1 MAWIPP
7 SFPFPLSSSLSVHN
21 QLSHLSLL
29 PALLHG
35 VLPDQLPDL
44 VPDILPDLLST
55 VYPDLLSTNYFSRG
69 AALVLVDTLLSLEV
83 FFSHAL
89 LNSDLMVFTIEE
101 PDFINVLGTEATPG
115 RVLVLSV
122 LSFLGPVE
130 GSNFS
135 TVLISLPDLQFPDP
149 DEHVVVDNVVSSV
162 NLSSGL
168 DSFCISDW
176 ILCSISCEAAE
187 VT

>member
-1 MAWIPP
+1 MLLWLILCSPLIY
-7 SFPFPLSSSLSVHN
+7 SLSSLTKN
-21 QLSHLSLL
+21 LL
-29 PALLHG
+29 
-35 VLPDQLPDL
+35 V
-44 VPDILPDLLST
+44 
-55 VYPDLLSTNYFSRG
+55 
-69 AALVLVDTLLSLEV
+69 EV
-83 FFSHAL
+83 FSHAL
-89 LNSDLMVFTIEE
+89 LNADLMVFTIEE
-101 PDFINVLGTEATPG
+101 PDFINVLGTEGTPG

-135 TVLISLPDLQFPDP
+135 TVLITLPDLQFPDP

-162 NLSSGL
+162 NLSS
-168 DSFCISDW
+168 FCISDW